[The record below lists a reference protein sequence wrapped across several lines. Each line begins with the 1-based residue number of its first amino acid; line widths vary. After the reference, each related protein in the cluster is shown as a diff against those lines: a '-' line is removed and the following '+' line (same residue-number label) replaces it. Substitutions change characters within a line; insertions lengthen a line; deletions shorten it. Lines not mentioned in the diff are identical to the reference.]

1 MKMLKKSPKK
11 PFFLQN
17 ALFETN
23 FFFFFEKISVEIPYN
38 LHVLIHI

>member
-11 PFFLQN
+11 PFFFAKRTFRN
-17 ALFETN
+17 K